1 MKSLFSNIFQDIL
14 KDFFKYLLDIL
25 ENKEL
30 NQLEINSL
38 RNEAKI
44 YIFFCEW
51 FIECYLFQV
60 KGKKKDIKK
69 GRRKAGMKED
79 KSKGKKEKTKKK
91 FIDDDEIMDDQGNKE
106 EAADPNQIITVQTEQ
121 ILKNLIKLINSNI
134 KIIFKNKIIEEDFLN
149 EIIKTGF
156 DLLEIPNELKNS
168 SVKEKIFEVL
178 TLTLTK
184 FSSVI
189 SHLSIKL
196 SSKIV
201 NFILTSVK
209 LILYRKHW
217 YHT

>member
-1 MKSLFSNIFQDIL
+1 
-14 KDFFKYLLDIL
+14 
-25 ENKEL
+25 
-30 NQLEINSL
+30 
-38 RNEAKI
+38 
-44 YIFFCEW
+44 
-51 FIECYLFQV
+51 V

-69 GRRKAGMKED
+69 GRRKVGMKED

-91 FIDDDEIMDDQGNKE
+91 FMDDEIMDDQGNKE
-106 EAADPNQIITVQTEQ
+106 EAADPNQIITVHTEQ

-209 LILYRKHW
+209 LL
-217 YHT
+217 